1 MFLWFAGLAFVVV
14 VLVFGSAA
22 VDYRLVMFGAIIPDI
37 ELLWGGPWIMH
48 TLLFPAG
55 VMALIMIAA
64 TGKRLVQRRWLG
76 LAIGLLLH
84 LVFDGTWRLTTLF
97 WWPFFGQT
105 LHDGHAPS
113 LPPLAIVVLMEIVGA
128 VILIWA
134 WRRFGMADANR
145 RDRFIRTGQLDRRL
159 MQGEPPQC

>member
-1 MFLWFAGLAFVVV
+1 MFFWFAGLAFVVV

-22 VDYRLVMFGAIIPDI
+22 VDYRLVMFGAIVPVV
-37 ELLWGGPWIMH
+37 ELIWGGPWIMH
-48 TLLFPAG
+48 TLMFPAG
-55 VMALIMIAA
+55 VMAIIMIAA

-97 WWPFFGQT
+97 WWPAFGT
-105 LHDGHAPS
+105 ELEVGHAPS
-113 LPPLAIVVLMEIVGA
+113 LPPWPLTILME
-128 VILIWA
+128 LIGIGVLVWA
-134 WRRFGMADANR
+134 WRRFGFSDDGR

-159 MQGEPPQC
+159 MQGEPPTC